1 MSSRT
6 IARWC
11 QVAAVGLPVIAVVGC
26 SSAGREA
33 PTVFTRNEWTSPTGV
48 QGTQIV
54 TDHYDLRVT
63 SLDAPLRERLP
74 GFMEAAFRG
83 YAATIRPSRE
93 SPDRMVVYLF
103 GTRPEWV
110 DFTKITFPAQAYT
123 YLHLHAGGY
132 TDQASGMA
140 VAHDL
145 GRDRTL
151 ALLAHEGFHQYVA
164 RHLERSIPPWLNEGI
179 ACQWEAFSLDGDQ
192 PMFTPTKNYMR
203 RNSLR
208 SAISAKDAFI
218 PLPKLLGMNAGDAVV
233 ETGQA
238 VRSYY
243 SEVWLLVLFL
253 RHGADGKYAEGFSR
267 LLADAGTDRL
277 DAAVGAYRAT
287 TPDSA
292 RLSPG
297 EIIFRHYITED
308 LDTCG
313 DEFFTFARQMV
324 Y

>member
-1 MSSRT
+1 MCFGVGTSLAL
-6 IARWC
+6 IA
-11 QVAAVGLPVIAVVGC
+11 GSGC
-26 SSAGREA
+26 STARQ
-33 PTVFTRNEWTSPTGV
+33 PTPAVFSQNEWTSPTNVKGI
-48 QGTQIV
+48 QII
-54 TDHYDLRVT
+54 TEHYDLRTT
-63 SLDAPLRERLP
+63 SPDVPLKQYLP
-74 GFMEAAFRG
+74 GFMETAFRG
-83 YAATIRPSRE
+83 YAGMVRPSRE
-93 SPDRMVVYLF
+93 TAQPMVVYLF
-103 GTRPEWV
+103 GTRDEWAS
-110 DFTKITFPAQAYT
+110 FTRVTFPAQAHT

-164 RHLERSIPPWLNEGI
+164 RHLERPLPPWLNEGL
-179 ACQWEAFSLDGDQ
+179 ACQFEAFKLVGGE
-192 PMFTPTKNYMR
+192 PVFTPKQNYLR

-208 SAISAKDAFI
+208 SALSQKDAFI
-218 PLPKLLGMNAGDAVV
+218 PLPDLLGMHAGEAVV
-233 ETGQA
+233 ETGQV

-243 SEVWLLVLFL
+243 AQVWALILFL
-253 RHGADGKYAEGFSR
+253 QQGGDGQYARQFAA

-287 TPDSA
+287 TPDNSH
-292 RLSPG
+292 LSPG

-308 LDTCG
+308 LKTCQ
-313 DEFFTFARQMV
+313 EQFFAFGRQIV